1 MMEAGKLDAT
11 NLENKVFPFT
21 GKKRA
26 EVVLRAAIGEDSA
39 AIELD
44 DWCCVFSSDP
54 ITGAITENGWLAV
67 HVACNDVVANGAEP
81 VGVMITVLMP
91 EKTSA
96 EDVEKVMKSAHEAAL
111 ELGIEI
117 MGGHTEFTY
126 GLDQPVICTTAIGKV
141 KKDKLI
147 TSAGA
152 KPGDDIVITKA
163 VGLEGTAIL
172 ALDYEE
178 QLKGLVAEKYL
189 AKAKTFLQLISVV
202 PEGRIASALGATAM
216 HDITEGGLL
225 GALYEIAEA
234 SGVGIEVDAKSI
246 PIWPETKTIAEAL
259 KIDPFKLI
267 SSGSMLI
274 TVPEGDKL
282 VAKLKEAGING
293 AVIGKVTSGRQKKL
307 IATEKVVEI
316 TKPEGDE
323 LWRAKKML
331 DK

>member
-1 MMEAGKLDAT
+1 MEAGKLDAT

-126 GLDQPVICTTAIGKV
+126 GSPSYRTN
-141 KKDKLI
+141 
-147 TSAGA
+147 
-152 KPGDDIVITKA
+152 
-163 VGLEGTAIL
+163 
-172 ALDYEE
+172 
-178 QLKGLVAEKYL
+178 
-189 AKAKTFLQLISVV
+189 
-202 PEGRIASALGATAM
+202 
-216 HDITEGGLL
+216 LL
-225 GALYEIAEA
+225 F
-234 SGVGIEVDAKSI
+234 V
-246 PIWPETKTIAEAL
+246 ETNSHTI
-259 KIDPFKLI
+259 F
-267 SSGSMLI
+267 SS
-274 TVPEGDKL
+274 
-282 VAKLKEAGING
+282 
-293 AVIGKVTSGRQKKL
+293 
-307 IATEKVVEI
+307 
-316 TKPEGDE
+316 
-323 LWRAKKML
+323 
-331 DK
+331 